1 VSDQFAS
8 WSPSSLCA
16 PAVRLAERKNMFL
29 YSYVLSIGPDG
40 CVTGPPV
47 CQHDDLRYSSH
58 FIDVDPTNRFVFVP
72 CVAAVS
78 LCRMFMHSYQS
89 TDC

>member
-1 VSDQFAS
+1 
-8 WSPSSLCA
+8 
-16 PAVRLAERKNMFL
+16 M
-29 YSYVLSIGPDG
+29 LSIGPDG

-58 FIDVDPTNRFVFVP
+58 FIDVDPTNRFVFVL

-89 TDC
+89 TDCSVHPLHTHVSFDAYAYIYRLTHALLGAPG